1 MVIIINLIIMAIFIA
16 SGIFVFCYFE
26 NKLGLILL
34 GLAIVY
40 ICCIAPLFSEYEIY
54 QGNEFDVEQIAEDY
68 NANRKIKYIDEDSIN
83 IRGEKIIPHKNIVYQ
98 RLFKWEKYT
107 LVEYKYRN
115 EKPTRLDDYKWKQQ
129 E

>member
-26 NKLGLILL
+26 NKLGLIFV
-34 GLAIVY
+34 GLAIIY
-40 ICCIAPLFSEYEIY
+40 PFCIAPLFSEYEIY
-54 QGNEFDVEQIAEDY
+54 QGNEFDVDQIAEDY
-68 NANRKIKYIDEDSIN
+68 HANRKIKYIDEDSAN
-83 IRGEKIIPHKNIVYQ
+83 IQGEKIVPHKTIVYQ
-98 RLFKWEKYT
+98 RLFKWERYT
-107 LVEYKYRN
+107 LVEFKYRD

>member
-16 SGIFVFCYFE
+16 SGIFVLCYLE
-26 NKLGLILL
+26 NKLGLILV
-34 GLAIVY
+34 GLAIIYFFCV
-40 ICCIAPLFSEYEIY
+40 APLFSEYEVY
-54 QGNEFDVEQIAEDY
+54 QGNEFDVDQIAEDY
-68 NANRKIKYIDEDSIN
+68 NANRKVKYIDENS
-83 IRGEKIIPHKNIVYQ
+83 EKIIPHKEIVYQ

-107 LVEYKYRN
+107 LVEFKYRD